1 MEGMTRTQL
10 AALAGCNA
18 EAVRHYERMRLLPEP
33 PRSPGGH
40 RRYGSGHLAR
50 LKLILSARNLG
61 MSVDELSRL
70 LTLIEGP
77 HPAPAR
83 RRAASVRLGRLV
95 MQRLSDLER
104 LLAVADDLHRASPE
118 RAAPRSPAR

>member
-1 MEGMTRTQL
+1 MDGMTRTQL

-40 RRYGSGHLAR
+40 RRYGEAHLAR

-61 MSVDELSRL
+61 MPVDELSRL

-77 HPAPAR
+77 RPTPAR
-83 RRAASVRLGRLV
+83 LRAASLRLGRLV
-95 MQRLSDLER
+95 ARRLADLDR
-104 LLAVADDLHRASPE
+104 LLGVVDELNRE
-118 RAAPRSPAR
+118 RRPRGAPRSRPR

>member
-1 MEGMTRTQL
+1 MEGLTRTQL

-40 RRYGSGHLAR
+40 RRYGSEHLAR

-70 LTLIEGP
+70 LTLTEGP
-77 HPAPAR
+77 RPTPAR
-83 RRAASVRLGRLV
+83 LRAATLRLGRLLAR
-95 MQRLSDLER
+95 RLSDLER
-104 LLAVADDLHRASPE
+104 LLGVVDELNRKTPGS
-118 RAAPRSPAR
+118 AAPRSRPR